1 MNTQRYYSFTD
12 YAKKEF
18 GKKLYKIPLNLNF
31 GCPNRDGKVSKGGCI
46 FCSNG
51 SGDFAN
57 LYTGEKIKEDSI
69 VKSSEDCLFV
79 GYFQAYTNT
88 YARIDTLRFYFTK
101 ALEDELL
108 AGISIATRP
117 DCMGQE
123 VLDLLSELKLAYP
136 NKFIWIELGLQ
147 TINDE
152 CATWM
157 NRGYK
162 TKVFTDCVN
171 QLNALNILVIVHI
184 ILGLPNE
191 DDDFLIQEMKYL
203 NALNIFGVKLQ
214 LLHILNDTKLYE
226 YYQRNEIQALS
237 EEEYIHKVCLCIG
250 YLNEN
255 IVIHRLTGD
264 GERHKLVAPTW
275 SLHKR
280 HVLNGIVQYLK
291 MNGITQGC
299 YLHDK

>member
-12 YAKKEF
+12 YSKQVF

-31 GCPNRDGKVSKGGCI
+31 GCPNRDGTVGQGGCI

-51 SGDFAN
+51 SGDFSK
-57 LYTGEKIKEDSI
+57 LYTGEKLSKEDSA
-69 VKSSEDCLFV
+69 KQCDNALFI

-88 YARIDTLRFYFTK
+88 YASIETLRFYFTK
-101 ALEDELL
+101 ALDDDLL

-117 DCMGQE
+117 DCMNEE
-123 VLDLLSELKLAYP
+123 VITLLVELKNQYP
-136 NKFIWIELGLQ
+136 HKFIWIELGLQ
-147 TINDE
+147 TINEDN
-152 CATWM
+152 AIWI

-162 TKVFTDCVN
+162 LEVFDTCVKR
-171 QLNALNILVIVHI
+171 LNAVHLPVIVHV

-191 DDDFLIQEMKYL
+191 TNEFLIEEMKYL
-203 NALNIFGVKLQ
+203 NHLHIFGIKLQ
-214 LLHILNDTKLYE
+214 LLHILSDTKLYE
-226 YYQRNEIQALS
+226 YYLNHEIEALS

-250 YLNEN
+250 YLNQD

-264 GERHKLVAPTW
+264 GERNKLVAPLW

-280 HVLNGIVQYLK
+280 HVLNGIVQHLK
-291 MNGITQGC
+291 NNGISQGC
-299 YLHDK
+299 YINDK